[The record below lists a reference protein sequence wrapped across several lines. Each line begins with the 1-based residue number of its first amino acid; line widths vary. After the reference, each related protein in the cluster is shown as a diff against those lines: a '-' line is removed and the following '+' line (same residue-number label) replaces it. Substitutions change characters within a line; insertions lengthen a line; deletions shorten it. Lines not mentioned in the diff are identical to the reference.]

1 MQLIAYYNKWGE
13 VPREEDKAARGWI
26 RHSSDPLDLP
36 WVSQLDW
43 FEGPAGR
50 T

>member
-1 MQLIAYYNKWGE
+1 MQLIVYYNKWSE
-13 VPREEDKAARGWI
+13 VPTEEDKAARGWI
-26 RHSSDPLDLP
+26 RHSSDPLDLS
-36 WVSQLDW
+36 WLSQLDW

>member
-1 MQLIAYYNKWGE
+1 MQLITYYNNRGE
-13 VPREEDKAARGWI
+13 VPTEEDKVARGRI